1 MDAETLVMQTNHE
14 RSDSGGLADADI
26 GRTISIEALAY
37 IGLALL
43 ALLLR
48 IGDLDT
54 VPLTDIEAEGALHAW
69 HTIEDDAPGAYQV
82 SRSPLTHS
90 AQLAL
95 FSLLGATEFSLRLG
109 TAFAGAALALT
120 PLLFREN
127 LGRTRTIIW
136 TGLLA
141 LLTTPIVSSRTADGT
156 AFMML
161 FTILAI
167 WMIRRYW
174 YSRRNSDACWAIAF
188 LTMMVLLSSPTG
200 IALLVVLMS
209 AGWLAVWRT
218 AISAPQRL
226 DLPGDDILQLAV
238 KRLRGFPIAGAAFVP
253 ALAVVL
259 TSTVFMLNPGGLRAV
274 SELVNGAIAGIT
286 HSSSFDGARVGFI
299 ALFTHEPL
307 LIIYALGSAW
317 LLWKKGDITY
327 VDRFAAAWAAI
338 GALGL
343 LLYPGAKSTDAMWV
357 VVPLTMLASYGITQ
371 LMVNRR
377 VVLLWSQNDEEEDDS
392 ALYTPRYRW
401 VKWAISAGVFMFLLI
416 VSVQFM
422 QVARL
427 LLQLPTGTSFADLF
441 PLLLEPAQ
449 TRLLQGLGLLT
460 LTVFIA
466 LVVFLLTAN
475 FWGLGTSLQGVGLGF
490 LWLLILSGIGGAWT
504 GSVAFGERRGDLW
517 RQRAITADAYLL
529 RETLFELAARDT
541 SGFPTLDIAIAR
553 DADGILRDDGL
564 IAWLVRDFPNAR
576 FVSKAEMAAR
586 SPIVLTTLH
595 DDLALEGD
603 YVGQRFLL
611 RRAWSFSQLGI
622 WDMPAW
628 WALGLLRDEN
638 MLEEHI
644 VLWLRQDVYDG
655 LPIGQRPNH

>member
-1 MDAETLVMQTNHE
+1 MQANQE
-14 RSDSGGLADADI
+14 RSDSRGRLADGEI
-26 GRTISIEALAY
+26 GRTISVEALAY

-48 IGDLDT
+48 IGDLDI
-54 VPLTDIEAEGALHAW
+54 VPLTDIEAEGALQAW
-69 HTIEDDAPGAYQV
+69 HTIDDDAPGAYQV
-82 SRSPLTHS
+82 SRSPLTHG
-90 AQLAL
+90 AQLML
-95 FSLLGATEFSLRLG
+95 FSLLGANEFSVRLG
-109 TAFAGAALALT
+109 AAFAGTALALT

-127 LGRTRTIIW
+127 LGRTRSFIW

-141 LLTTPIVSSRTADGT
+141 LLTAPIVSSRTADGT

-161 FTILAI
+161 FTMLAI

-174 YSRRNSDACWAIAF
+174 YSRRYSDACWAIAF

-200 IALLVVLMS
+200 IPLLVVLMA

-226 DLPGDDILQLAV
+226 ELPGDDILQLAV

-253 ALAVVL
+253 ALVVVL

-274 SELVNGAIAGIT
+274 SELVNGAITGIT
-286 HSSSFDGARVGFI
+286 QSSSFDGTRVGFI

-307 LIIYALGSAW
+307 LIIYALGGAW

-357 VVPLTMLASYGITQ
+357 VVPLTLLASYGITQ

-377 VVLLWSQNDEEEDDS
+377 VVLLWSQHDDDIDDS

-416 VSVQFM
+416 LSVQFM

-427 LLQLPTGTSFADLF
+427 LLQLPASTSFADLF
-441 PLLLEPAQ
+441 PLLLEPSQ
-449 TRLLQGLGLLT
+449 TRLLHGMGLLT
-460 LTVFIA
+460 LTAFIA

-490 LWLLILSGIGGAWT
+490 LWLLMLSGIGGAWN
-504 GSVAFGERRGDLW
+504 GSVAFGEDRGDLW
-517 RQRAITADAYLL
+517 RQRSITADAYLL

-541 SGFPTLDIAIAR
+541 SGFPTLDLYIVR
-553 DADGILRDDGL
+553 DANGIIRDDGV
-564 IAWLVRDFPNAR
+564 IAWLARDFPNAS

-586 SPIVLTTLH
+586 EPIVMTAQN
-595 DDLALEGD
+595 DDTGLALEGD

-611 RRAWSFSQLGI
+611 RRAWSFGQLGV
-622 WDMPAW
+622 WDLPAW

-638 MLEEHI
+638 LLEEHI
-644 VLWLRQDVYDG
+644 VLWLRQDVYAGIPVD
-655 LPIGQRPNH
+655 QRPNY